1 MLVEGI
7 GELVTNDPS
16 HGPPLGIIHDAAVAI
31 DGDRVVWTGLRAAAP
46 EGIPGPSLDLQGRA
60 ALPGFVDAHTHLVFA
75 GDRTEEFDARMR
87 GEPYEAGGIRAT
99 VDATRAATDDALLQG
114 ARRLAGEALRSGTTT
129 LEVKSGYGLTVE
141 DEARLLTIAAAVG
154 DEVTFLG
161 AHVVPAE
168 CADDPDG
175 YVDLVCGP
183 MLDACAPLARWCD
196 VFCDRGAFDGPQAR
210 RVLTAARD
218 RGMGLRVH
226 ANQLEYGPGAQLAA
240 ELGAASADHL
250 TYLRAEDREALAVA
264 DVVATLLP
272 VADLSTRSP
281 WPDARALLDGGVTVA
296 LATDCNPGTSF
307 TTSMSIVVALA
318 VMAMGMTPHE
328 AVWAATAGGATAL
341 RRTDVGRLTVGARAD
356 LIAIDGP
363 SCVHLA
369 YRPGV
374 QLIHTVIRSGEVVV
388 G

>member
-1 MLVEGI
+1 VLVEGI

-16 HGPPLGIIHDAAVAI
+16 HGPALGIVHDAAVAI
-31 DGDRVVWTGLRAAAP
+31 DGDRVVWAGPRAGAP
-46 EGIPGPSLDLQGRA
+46 DGIPGPSLDLGGRA
-60 ALPGFVDAHTHLVFA
+60 AMPGFVDAHTHLVFA

-87 GEPYEAGGIRAT
+87 GRPYEAGGIRST
-99 VDATRAATDDALLQG
+99 VEATRSATDGALADG
-114 ARRLAGEALRSGTTT
+114 ARRLADEALRSGTTT

-141 DEARLLTIAAAVG
+141 DEARLLTIAGAVG

-161 AHVVPAE
+161 AHVVPPE

-175 YVDLVCGP
+175 YVDLVCGA
-183 MLDACAPLARWCD
+183 MLDACAPLAGWCD
-196 VFCDRGAFDGPQAR
+196 VFCDRGAFDGSQAR
-210 RVLTAARD
+210 RVLQAGRD

-226 ANQLEYGPGAQLAA
+226 ANQLEHGPGAQLAA

-250 TYLRAEDREALAVA
+250 NHLRSEDREALAAA

-281 WPDARALLDGGVTVA
+281 WPDARALLDAGVTVA

-307 TTSMSIVVALA
+307 TTSMPIVVALA
-318 VMAMGMTPHE
+318 VTAMGMTPHE
-328 AVWAATAGGATAL
+328 AVWSATAGGATAL
-341 RRTDVGRLTVGARAD
+341 RRTDVGNLAVGARAD
-356 LIAIDGP
+356 LVAIDGP

-374 QLIHTVIRSGEVVV
+374 PLVSTVIRAGEVVV

>member
-16 HGPPLGIIHDAAVAI
+16 HGPALGIVHDAAVAI
-31 DGDRVVWTGLRAAAP
+31 DGDRVVWAGPRGAAP
-46 EGIPGPSLDLQGRA
+46 EGIPGPSLDLGGRA

-87 GEPYEAGGIRAT
+87 GRPYDAGGIRST
-99 VDATRAATDDALLQG
+99 IQATRAATDGALAAG
-114 ARRLAGEALRSGTTT
+114 ARRLADEALRSGTTT

-141 DEARLLTIAAAVG
+141 DEARLLTIAGTVT

-161 AHVVPAE
+161 AHVVPPE
-168 CADDPDG
+168 CADNPDG
-175 YVDLVCGP
+175 YVDLVCGA
-183 MLDACAPLARWCD
+183 MLDTCAPLAGWCD
-196 VFCDRGAFDGPQAR
+196 VFCDRGAFDGSQAR
-210 RVLTAARD
+210 RVLQAGRD
-218 RGMGLRVH
+218 QGMGLRIH
-226 ANQLEYGPGAQLAA
+226 ANQLEHGPGAQLAA

-250 TYLRAEDREALAVA
+250 NHLRSEDREALAAA

-272 VADLSTRSP
+272 VADLSTRSQ
-281 WPDARALLDGGVTVA
+281 WPDARALLDAGVTVA

-307 TTSMSIVVALA
+307 TTSMPIVVALA
-318 VMAMGMTPHE
+318 VTAMGMTPHE
-328 AVWAATAGGATAL
+328 AVWSATAGGATAL
-341 RRTDVGRLTVGARAD
+341 RRTDVGNLAMGARAD
-356 LIAIDGP
+356 LVAIDGP

-374 QLIHTVIRSGEVVV
+374 QLVSTVIRAGEVVEE
-388 G
+388 

>member
-1 MLVEGI
+1 VLVGGI

-16 HGPPLGIIHDAAVAI
+16 HGPPLGIVHDAAVAI
-31 DGDRVVWTGLRAAAP
+31 DGDRVVWTGSRATAP
-46 EGIPGPSLDLQGRA
+46 EGIPGPSLDLDGRA

-75 GDRTEEFDARMR
+75 GDRAEEFDARMR
-87 GEPYEAGGIRAT
+87 GEPYEAGGIRST
-99 VDATRAATDDALLQG
+99 VDATRAATDETLLNG
-114 ARRLAGEALRSGTTT
+114 ARRLAREALRSGTTT
-129 LEVKSGYGLTVE
+129 LEVKSGYGLTVA
-141 DEARLLTIAAAVG
+141 DEARLLTIAGTVAE
-154 DEVTFLG
+154 EVTFLG
-161 AHVVPAE
+161 AHVVPPE
-168 CADDPDG
+168 CADDADG
-175 YVDLVCGP
+175 YVDLVCGA
-183 MLDACAPLARWCD
+183 MLDACAPLAHWCD
-196 VFCDRGAFDGPQAR
+196 VFCDRGAFDGSQAR

-226 ANQLEYGPGAQLAA
+226 ANQLEHGPGAQLAA

-250 TYLRAEDREALAVA
+250 THLRAEDREALAAA

-272 VADLSTRSP
+272 VAELSTRSP
-281 WPDARALLDGGVTVA
+281 WPDARALLDVGVTVA

-307 TTSMSIVVALA
+307 TTSMPIVVALA
-318 VMAMGMTPHE
+318 VTAMGMTPHE

-356 LIAIDGP
+356 LIAMDAP
-363 SCVHLA
+363 SSVHLA

-374 QLIHTVIRSGEVVV
+374 PLIHTVIRGGEVVV

>member
-1 MLVEGI
+1 VLVEGI

-16 HGPPLGIIHDAAVAI
+16 HGPPLGIVRDAAVAI
-31 DGDRVVWTGLRAAAP
+31 EGDRVVWTGSRETAP
-46 EGIPGPSLDLQGRA
+46 DGIPGPSLDLEGRA

-87 GEPYEAGGIRAT
+87 GEPYEAGGILAT
-99 VDATRAATDDALLQG
+99 VDATRAATDETLANG
-114 ARRLAGEALRSGTTT
+114 ARRLAREALRSGTTT
-129 LEVKSGYGLTVE
+129 LEVKSGYGLTVA
-141 DEARLLTIAAAVG
+141 DEARLLTIAGTVA

-175 YVDLVCGP
+175 YVDLVCGA

-196 VFCDRGAFDGPQAR
+196 VFCDRGAFDGSQAR

-226 ANQLEYGPGAQLAA
+226 ANQLEHGPGAQLAA

-250 TYLRAEDREALAVA
+250 TYLRAEDREALAA
-264 DVVATLLP
+264 AGVVATLLP

-281 WPDARALLDGGVTVA
+281 WPDARALLDAGVTVA

-307 TTSMSIVVALA
+307 TTSMPIVVALA
-318 VMAMGMTPHE
+318 VTVMGMTPHE

-356 LIAIDGP
+356 LIAIDAP

-374 QLIHTVIRSGEVVV
+374 PLIRTVIRGGEVVV

>member
-16 HGPPLGIIHDAAVAI
+16 HGPPLGIVHDAAVAI
-31 DGDRVVWTGLRAAAP
+31 DGDRIVWTGPRARAP
-46 EGIPGPSLDLQGRA
+46 EGIPGPALDLDGRA

-87 GEPYEAGGIRAT
+87 GVPYEAGGIRAT
-99 VDATRAATDDALLQG
+99 VDATRAAPDEALVQG
-114 ARRLAGEALRSGTTT
+114 AHRLAGEALRSGTTT

-141 DEARLLTIAAAVG
+141 DEARLLTIAGAVG

-161 AHVVPAE
+161 AHVVPVE

-175 YVDLVCGP
+175 YVDLVCGA
-183 MLDACAPLARWCD
+183 MLDRCAPLAGWCD
-196 VFCDRGAFDGPQAR
+196 VFCDRGAFDAAQAR

-226 ANQLEYGPGAQLAA
+226 ANQLEHGPGAQLAA
-240 ELGAASADHL
+240 ELNAASADHL
-250 TYLRAEDREALAVA
+250 TYLRSEDREALAA
-264 DVVATLLP
+264 ANVVATLLP

-281 WPDARALLDGGVTVA
+281 WPDARALLDAGVTVA

-307 TTSMSIVVALA
+307 TTSMPIVVALA
-318 VMAMGMTPHE
+318 VTAMGMTPHE
-328 AVWAATAGGATAL
+328 AVWSATAGGAMSL
-341 RRTDVGRLTVGARAD
+341 RRTDVGSLTVGARAD

-374 QLIHTVIRSGEVVV
+374 PLIHTVIRGGEVMV

>member
-16 HGPPLGIIHDAAVAI
+16 HGPDLGIVHDAAVAI
-31 DGDRVVWTGLRAAAP
+31 EGDRIVWAGPRAAVP
-46 EGIPGPSLDLQGRA
+46 EGIPGPSLDLGGRA
-60 ALPGFVDAHTHLVFA
+60 ALPGFVDPHTHLVFA

-87 GEPYEAGGIRAT
+87 GRPYDAGGIRST
-99 VDATRAATDDALLQG
+99 VQATRAATDGALADG
-114 ARRLAGEALRSGTTT
+114 ARRLAYEALRSGTTT
-129 LEVKSGYGLTVE
+129 LEVKSGYGLTVG
-141 DEARLLTIAAAVG
+141 DEARLLTIAGTVA

-161 AHVVPAE
+161 AHVVPPE

-175 YVDLVCGP
+175 YVDLVCGA
-183 MLDACAPLARWCD
+183 MLDACAPLAGWCD
-196 VFCDRGAFDGPQAR
+196 VFCDRGAFDGSQAR
-210 RVLTAARD
+210 RVLQAGRD

-226 ANQLEYGPGAQLAA
+226 ANQLEHGPGAQLAA
-240 ELGAASADHL
+240 EFGAASADHL
-250 TYLRAEDREALAVA
+250 NHLRSEDREALAAA

-281 WPDARALLDGGVTVA
+281 WPDARALLGAGVTVA

-307 TTSMSIVVALA
+307 TTSMPIVVALA
-318 VMAMGMTPHE
+318 VTAMGMTPHE
-328 AVWAATAGGATAL
+328 AVWSATAGGATAL
-341 RRTDVGRLTVGARAD
+341 RRTDVGNLAVGARAD
-356 LIAIDGP
+356 LVAIDGP

-374 QLIHTVIRSGEVVV
+374 QLVSTVIRAGEVVV

>member
-1 MLVEGI
+1 VLVEGI

-16 HGPPLGIIHDAAVAI
+16 HGPALGIVHDAAVAI
-31 DGDRVVWTGLRAAAP
+31 DGDRVVWAGPRAGAP
-46 EGIPGPSLDLQGRA
+46 DGIPGPSLDLGGRA
-60 ALPGFVDAHTHLVFA
+60 AMPGFVDAHTHLVFA

-87 GEPYEAGGIRAT
+87 GRPYEAGGIRST
-99 VDATRAATDDALLQG
+99 VEATRSATDGALADG
-114 ARRLAGEALRSGTTT
+114 ARRLADEALRSGTTT

-141 DEARLLTIAAAVG
+141 DEARLLTIAGAVG

-161 AHVVPAE
+161 AHVVPPE

-175 YVDLVCGP
+175 YVDLVCGA
-183 MLDACAPLARWCD
+183 MLDACAPLAGWCD
-196 VFCDRGAFDGPQAR
+196 VFCDRGAFDGSQAR
-210 RVLTAARD
+210 RVLQAGRD

-226 ANQLEYGPGAQLAA
+226 ANQLEHGPGAQLAA

-250 TYLRAEDREALAVA
+250 NHLRSEDREALAAA

-281 WPDARALLDGGVTVA
+281 WPDARALLDAGVTVA

-307 TTSMSIVVALA
+307 TTSMPIVVALA
-318 VMAMGMTPHE
+318 VTAMGMTPHE
-328 AVWAATAGGATAL
+328 AVWSATAGGATAL
-341 RRTDVGRLTVGARAD
+341 RRTDVGNLAAGARAGWV
-356 LIAIDGP
+356 AIDGP

-374 QLIHTVIRSGEVVV
+374 PLVSTVIRAGEVVV

>member
-16 HGPPLGIIHDAAVAI
+16 HGPPLGIVHDAAVAI
-31 DGDRVVWTGLRAAAP
+31 HGDRVVWAGPRSRMP
-46 EGIPGPSLDLQGRA
+46 EGIPGPSVDLDGRA

-75 GDRTEEFDARMR
+75 GDRTAEFDARMR
-87 GEPYEAGGIRAT
+87 GQAYEAGGIRAT
-99 VDATRAATDDALLQG
+99 VDATRAATDEALVDG

-175 YVDLVCGP
+175 YVDLVCGA
-183 MLDACAPLARWCD
+183 MLDACAPLAGWCD
-196 VFCDRGAFDGPQAR
+196 VFCDRGAFDGAQAR
-210 RVLTAARD
+210 RVLTAGRD

-226 ANQLEYGPGAQLAA
+226 ANQLEHGLGAQLAA

-250 TYLRAEDREALAVA
+250 NHLRAEDREALAA
-264 DVVATLLP
+264 AEVVATLLP

-281 WPDARALLDGGVTVA
+281 WPDARALLDAGVTVA

-307 TTSMSIVVALA
+307 TTSMPIVVALA
-318 VMAMGMTPHE
+318 VAAMGMTPHE
-328 AVWAATAGGATAL
+328 AVWSATAGGATAL

-374 QLIHTVIRSGEVVV
+374 PLIHTVIRGGQVVV